1 MGKIGIEKLVIIGP
15 SFFNYLDA
23 IKEEI
28 IKIGVDTEYIIETGK
43 VDFFTKAIFA
53 SPILSKIFSLFTS
66 VQQGE
71 RKELQM
77 KFI

>member
-43 VDFFTKAIFA
+43 VVSFF
-53 SPILSKIFSLFTS
+53 
-66 VQQGE
+66 
-71 RKELQM
+71 LQE
-77 KFI
+77 I